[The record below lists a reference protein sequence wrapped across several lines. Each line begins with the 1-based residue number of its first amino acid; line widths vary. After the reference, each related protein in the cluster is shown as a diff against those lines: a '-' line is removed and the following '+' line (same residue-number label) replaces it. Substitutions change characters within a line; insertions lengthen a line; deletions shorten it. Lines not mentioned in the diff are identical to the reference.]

1 MSTPV
6 DLIDAETGV
15 MTSGR
20 IADAGTAHG
29 YGDLGL
35 EWCGAVSA
43 YVSNNSVPASD
54 LPALIDQVHTALT
67 RVSGAGS

>member
-1 MSTPV
+1 
-6 DLIDAETGV
+6 
-15 MTSGR
+15 MTSGL

-43 YVSNNSVPASD
+43 YVSKAAHHRTSD
-54 LPALIDQVHTALT
+54 EATLRAKAERWAAVWMRRTIDGNQ
-67 RVSGAGS
+67 RER